1 MKKLT
6 TLSLSVVAAGLLFI
20 TGCKENEKTT
30 DTITTPNADAIVV
43 DNARVEGP
51 VDVQTDAV
59 PVGVQTSF
67 KTNNAKA
74 DKVTWKKYSANT
86 NEDDVRLL
94 PNNDYYYVMY
104 YNDGAD
110 YTTWY
115 DTTGTMVKT
124 SMRVKGPKELPDAVN
139 MVINKE
145 FPGYVIDEIDK
156 ENDKDIDVYEI
167 EMNKGDS
174 KAKIKITPDGKIV
187 KRKVD

>member
-1 MKKLT
+1 MA
-6 TLSLSVVAAGLLFI
+6 SGLLLV

-30 DTITTPNADAIVV
+30 DTTTTPTTDVV
-43 DNARVEGP
+43 RTDNVRVEGP
-51 VDVQTDAV
+51 VDVQMDAV

-67 KTNNAKA
+67 KTDNAKA
-74 DKVTWKKYSANT
+74 EKMTWKRYYAGAS
-86 NEDDVRLL
+86 EEDVRLI

-124 SMRVKGPKELPDAVN
+124 SMKVKGPKELPDAVN

-145 FPGYVIDEIDK
+145 FPGYTVVEIDK
-156 ENDKDIDVYEI
+156 ENDKNIDVYEI

-174 KAKIKITPDGKIV
+174 KAKIKITPDGNIV
-187 KRKVD
+187 KRQVD